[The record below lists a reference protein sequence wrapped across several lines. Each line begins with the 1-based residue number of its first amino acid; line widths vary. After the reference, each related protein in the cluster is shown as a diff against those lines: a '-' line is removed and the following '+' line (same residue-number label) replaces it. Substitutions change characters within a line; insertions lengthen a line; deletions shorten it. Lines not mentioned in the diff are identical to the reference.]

1 MPSGGASRRGRLA
14 VPIDRL
20 ATTSLQR
27 LRSPKVLR
35 PGGGRLT
42 RLMEH
47 APPATRRAPICQ
59 GRMAARTA
67 RRGIESSQRLGPYRW
82 RVERALS
89 WMSCW
94 RRLQVRWDR
103 DAGRWF
109 AFALLACA
117 LVPDCGHLSTLE
129 RPQQVTQ
136 ALVEWLQA

>member
-1 MPSGGASRRGRLA
+1 
-14 VPIDRL
+14 
-20 ATTSLQR
+20 
-27 LRSPKVLR
+27 
-35 PGGGRLT
+35 
-42 RLMEH
+42 
-47 APPATRRAPICQ
+47 
-59 GRMAARTA
+59 MAARTA
-67 RRGIESSQRLGPYRW
+67 RRGIESSQRLGRYRW

-94 RRLQVRWDR
+94 CRLQVRWDR

-117 LVPDCGHLSTLE
+117 LVPDYGHLSTLE